1 MKAPY
6 IPLAIV
12 PFLIF
17 SCGSPKD
24 SGETK
29 ADVPGQT
36 STIQPIDGLELPI
49 KTYTVSATEAS
60 TIELPNGGSIVIP
73 ANAFVDESG
82 KPVSGKVDIAWQE
95 FHSLSDIALS
105 GIPMQYDSAG
115 VSSDLISGGMFTID
129 GSQKNKP
136 ISIAPDKKVEVNLA
150 TRNPQKD
157 MNFYA
162 LDEKSGKWAYKS
174 AASAQPEPGAPVAN
188 DAPKAIPH
196 EFMTLDVSAKIDK
209 QKFPELNPDDILGW
223 EINASELSKDDQK
236 KIKSATCTA
245 DVASKSGKQYTLHIK
260 NKYIEKNIPGRPV
273 TFDNPPSKSD
283 ARKAIDDQVL
293 EMNDYVALAEKG
305 DLIRSISI
313 PNFGT
318 YNWDCMY
325 KEPSIDADVTLDIP
339 NTNGED
345 FATFFFVSPEKKR
358 IIKIKSHDKIKVS
371 ALVPAFIIAI
381 TKRKEVFTVRDKQLD
396 QIRQNKGERDFTFM
410 MDQVPGKMDKPEDM
424 ERFMNRCK

>member
-6 IPLAIV
+6 IPLVAV
-12 PFLIF
+12 PLLIF
-17 SCGSPKD
+17 SCGSPKNSD
-24 SGETK
+24 ETT
-29 ADVPGQT
+29 ANVPGQT
-36 STIQPIDGLELPI
+36 SSIQPIKGLELPV
-49 KTYTVSATEAS
+49 KTFTVSATEAS
-60 TIELPNGGSIVIP
+60 TIELPNGGNIVIP

-82 KPVSGKVDIAWQE
+82 KPVSGKVDISWQE

-136 ISIAPDKKVEVNLA
+136 VNIAPDKKVEVNLA
-150 TRNPQKD
+150 TRNPQPD

-174 AASAQPEPGAPVAN
+174 SATAQPEPGAPVAQET
-188 DAPKAIPH
+188 PKTTPH
-196 EFMTLDVSAKIDK
+196 QFMTLDVNAKINK
-209 QKFPELNPDDILGW
+209 QTFPELNPDDILGW
-223 EINASELSKDDQK
+223 EVNADDLSKEDQK

-245 DVASKSGKQYTLHIK
+245 EIAAKKGKQYTLHIK
-260 NKYIEKNIPGRPV
+260 NKYIEKDISGRPI

-283 ARKAIDDQVL
+283 ARKTMDEQVL
-293 EMNDYVALAEKG
+293 EMKDYLALAEKG
-305 DLIRSISI
+305 ELIRSISI

-325 KEPSIDADVTLDIP
+325 KEPSISADVTLDIP

-345 FATFFFVSPEKKR
+345 FATFFFVCPEKKR

-381 TKRKEVFTVRDKQLD
+381 TKRKEVFTVRDKQLK
-396 QIRQNKGERDFTFM
+396 QIRENKGERDFTFM
-410 MDQVPGKMDKPEDM
+410 MDQVPGRMDKPADM
-424 ERFMNRCK
+424 ERFMDRCK